1 MLWDYRDEGWNKIAH
16 ELVNKCLK
24 CAYLTASVQNY
35 VELNLEALKYY
46 KNSDLQ
52 KALNNI
58 GSVIQVNKN
67 VYISLVFQKI
77 TFS

>member
-1 MLWDYRDEGWNKIAH
+1 MLWDYRDEGWESIAY

-24 CAYLTASVQNY
+24 CAYLTANVQNY

-46 KNSDLQ
+46 KNVDIQ

-58 GSVIQVNKN
+58 GSIIQVN
-67 VYISLVFQKI
+67 II
-77 TFS
+77 

>member
-1 MLWDYRDEGWNKIAH
+1 MLWDYRDEGWNTIAH
-16 ELVNKCLK
+16 DLVNKCLK

-58 GSVIQVNKN
+58 GSVIQVN
-67 VYISLVFQKI
+67 IIITI
-77 TFS
+77 TFLST

>member
-1 MLWDYRDEGWNKIAH
+1 MLWDYRDEGWNEIAH
-16 ELVNKCLK
+16 DLVKKCLK

-52 KALNNI
+52 KTLNNI
-58 GSVIQVNKN
+58 GLVIQV
-67 VYISLVFQKI
+67 IIFLL
-77 TFS
+77 T